1 MKIPYLSLFILFLFC
16 GVSVFAQKLKKSSG
30 EYQLNLTDS
39 DYSEQ
44 EACQVCKEMAMIEA
58 IEKAFGRVVIQGN
71 STSIKNTNTGEE
83 VESSQIFNMIAE
95 TYVNGEWI
103 RTINES
109 CSRFTDQGKFWVK
122 CEVKGQVQELQ
133 KPKID
138 LQVKALDCENARCE
152 TTEFQDS
159 ESFYLYLKSPVDGY
173 VTIYLSD
180 PGTAQ
185 RLLPYSNMPKGQL
198 NAVPIEA
205 DEEYIFFSQAK
216 DGLNLRGFVDEYEL
230 FAASEV
236 DHNRIF
242 VIFSSEPLVKP
253 SLYRDDTSSKYEVPM
268 QLETRAF
275 QRWLAEQRQFNQSM
289 QIARL
294 DITIRQ

>member
-1 MKIPYLSLFILFLFC
+1 MKIPYLSLFILLLFC
-16 GVSVFAQKLKKSSG
+16 GTSLFSQKLKKSSG

-44 EACQVCKEMAMIEA
+44 EACQACIDMAMIEA

-71 STSIKNTNTGEE
+71 STSIQNTNTGEE
-83 VESSQIFNMIAE
+83 VQSSQIFNMIAE
-95 TYVNGEWI
+95 TYVNGEWVK
-103 RTINES
+103 TIDES

-122 CEVKGQVQELQ
+122 CQVKGQVQELQ

-138 LQVKALDCENARCE
+138 LQIKALDCEDPRCA
-152 TTEFQDS
+152 TSDFQDS
-159 ESFYLYLKSPVDGY
+159 ESFYVYVKSPVDGY

-180 PGTAQ
+180 PATAQ
-185 RLLPYSNMPKGQL
+185 RLLPYSNMPKGQV

-205 DEEYIFFSQAK
+205 DEEYIFFSQSK
-216 DGLNLRGFVDEYEL
+216 DVLDLRGYVDEYEL
-230 FAASEV
+230 YAASEV

-242 VIFSSEPLVKP
+242 VIFSEEPLVKP
-253 SLYRDDTSSKYEVPM
+253 ALYRDDSSARFEVPM
-268 QLETRAF
+268 QLETREF
-275 QRWLAEQRQFNQSM
+275 QKWLAEQRQFNQSM
-289 QIARL
+289 QVARL